1 MYLSLLGVMVMSEST
16 YEFKFKFTNRE
27 QFYGIVRLLN
37 NECGKGQWTIK
48 GKVLKGLKRIEQ
60 TYGANFLPSSS
71 YVQFVEKVVVVP
83 SKHKH
88 VESMLIFIYKD
99 DRIEK

>member
-1 MYLSLLGVMVMSEST
+1 MDAT
-16 YEFKFKFTNRE
+16 YEFKFKFTNRD

-37 NECGKGQWTIK
+37 NECGKGNWTIK

-60 TYGANFLPSSS
+60 TSGANFLPS

-88 VESMLIFIYKD
+88 VESMLLFIYKD
-99 DRIEK
+99 DRIDK

>member
-1 MYLSLLGVMVMSEST
+1 MDMDMDPT
-16 YEFKFKFTNRE
+16 YEFKFRFTNRE

-37 NECGKGQWTIK
+37 NECGKGNWTIK

-60 TYGANFLPSSS
+60 SLGIYHQPPFTQY
-71 YVQFVEKVVVVP
+71 VEKVVVVP
-83 SKHKH
+83 QKHKH

-99 DRIEK
+99 DRIET